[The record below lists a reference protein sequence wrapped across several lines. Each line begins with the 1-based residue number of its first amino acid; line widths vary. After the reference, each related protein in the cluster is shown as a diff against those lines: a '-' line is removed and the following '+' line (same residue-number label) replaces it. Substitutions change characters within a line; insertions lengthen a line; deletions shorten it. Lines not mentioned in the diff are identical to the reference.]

1 MEAQN
6 ENKINDYPDVI
17 SYDSTLE
24 IIEQMKKMI
33 CRINIEKDQG
43 TGFFCKI
50 PFPDKNNMLPV
61 LITNNHI
68 INQNILDKQNMKISV
83 YIKESNDKRHI
94 ILNDRMKYTN
104 KDYDITIIEIKEK
117 DNINNYLEL
126 DDIIMNDII
135 NNKNSNI
142 EYEYESLYIIQYPNG
157 KLSVSYGILQNIFE
171 DKKYNFQHKC
181 STYKGSSGSP
191 ILNTKNKIIGIH
203 KKGYNRY
210 NIGTFLNE
218 PIKEFIQQ
226 NYKVNQLIKF
236 NEKYKSNIKDI
247 NINKIDL
254 NSKNIGNEG
263 LKCLCQIEFK
273 KLKSL
278 NLCKN
283 DISDIKIL
291 QKAKFDKLEYLDLST
306 NKISDI
312 NILEKINFNELKE
325 LNLSKNNITNIK
337 VLEKAKFDKLE
348 YLDLSTNKISNINI
362 LEKINFKALKKL
374 DLNENNITDLGVLK
388 KLKYLKPESIHL
400 AQDKISEINNK
411 DINKNKTNMNMMQ
424 NMNMITSMNM
434 NLFNYPNQYA
444 FQTSSEITL
453 TRLKKEFDLCSKDN
467 DLIHIGC
474 TFCLIDNNI
483 YNWKVN
489 MIGPGNTPYENG
501 LFTIKI
507 IFPPDYPNHG
517 PEFKFMN
524 KIYHLNVD
532 LRDNIGH
539 ISLSR
544 INEWATKGKVT
555 GYDYYVVKNA
565 LFDIFCLFYNQAVD
579 NSYDEEMGDL
589 YRNNRDKFN
598 EIAREY
604 TKKYAITF

>member
-1 MEAQN
+1 MDAQN
-6 ENKINDYPDVI
+6 ENKINECPDVI

-83 YIKESNDKRHI
+83 YIKESNDKKHI
-94 ILNDRMKYTN
+94 MLNDRKKYTN

-126 DDIIMNDII
+126 DDIIMNGII

-171 DKKYNFQHKC
+171 DKKYDFQHKC

-203 KKGYNRY
+203 KKGYNKY

-283 DISDIKIL
+283 NISDIKIL
-291 QKAKFDKLEYLDLST
+291 QKAKFDKIEYLDLSA

-325 LNLSKNNITNIK
+325 LNLSKNN
-337 VLEKAKFDKLE
+337 
-348 YLDLSTNKISNINI
+348 
-362 LEKINFKALKKL
+362 
-374 DLNENNITDLGVLK
+374 
-388 KLKYLKPESIHL
+388 
-400 AQDKISEINNK
+400 
-411 DINKNKTNMNMMQ
+411 
-424 NMNMITSMNM
+424 
-434 NLFNYPNQYA
+434 
-444 FQTSSEITL
+444 
-453 TRLKKEFDLCSKDN
+453 
-467 DLIHIGC
+467 
-474 TFCLIDNNI
+474 
-483 YNWKVN
+483 
-489 MIGPGNTPYENG
+489 
-501 LFTIKI
+501 
-507 IFPPDYPNHG
+507 
-517 PEFKFMN
+517 
-524 KIYHLNVD
+524 
-532 LRDNIGH
+532 
-539 ISLSR
+539 
-544 INEWATKGKVT
+544 
-555 GYDYYVVKNA
+555 
-565 LFDIFCLFYNQAVD
+565 
-579 NSYDEEMGDL
+579 
-589 YRNNRDKFN
+589 
-598 EIAREY
+598 
-604 TKKYAITF
+604 

>member
-1 MEAQN
+1 MEGNQ
-6 ENKINDYPDVI
+6 ESGILGCPGIITYECTKK
-17 SYDSTLE
+17 
-24 IIEQMKKMI
+24 IIEQM
-33 CRINIEKDQG
+33 EKNVFKIKTKDGQG

-50 PFPDKNNMLPV
+50 PFPDETNMLPV
-61 LITNNHI
+61 LMTNNHVIDKDILINERNIKIYIEEEFEEKI
-68 INQNILDKQNMKISV
+68 IN
-83 YIKESNDKRHI
+83 
-94 ILNDRMKYTN
+94 LNNRMKYTN

-171 DKKYNFQHKC
+171 DKKYEFQHKC

-203 KKGYNRY
+203 KKGYNKY

-218 PIKEFIQQ
+218 PIKEFIRQ

-236 NEKYKSNIKDI
+236 NEKYKSSIKDI

-291 QKAKFDKLEYLDLST
+291 QKAKFDKLEYLDLSA

-348 YLDLSTNKISNINI
+348 YLDLSTNKISSINI

-374 DLNENNITDLGVLK
+374 YLNENNITDLGVLK
-388 KLKYLKPESIHL
+388 KLKYLKHENIYL
-400 AQDKISEINNK
+400 AQDKISEVN
-411 DINKNKTNMNMMQ
+411 T
-424 NMNMITSMNM
+424 
-434 NLFNYPNQYA
+434 LF
-444 FQTSSEITL
+444 
-453 TRLKKEFDLCSKDN
+453 
-467 DLIHIGC
+467 
-474 TFCLIDNNI
+474 
-483 YNWKVN
+483 
-489 MIGPGNTPYENG
+489 
-501 LFTIKI
+501 
-507 IFPPDYPNHG
+507 
-517 PEFKFMN
+517 
-524 KIYHLNVD
+524 
-532 LRDNIGH
+532 
-539 ISLSR
+539 
-544 INEWATKGKVT
+544 
-555 GYDYYVVKNA
+555 
-565 LFDIFCLFYNQAVD
+565 
-579 NSYDEEMGDL
+579 
-589 YRNNRDKFN
+589 
-598 EIAREY
+598 
-604 TKKYAITF
+604 AIL